1 MKKHEFFINAM
12 KAGEYRRRAWV
23 ISAFSIINEPDD
35 AWKKDP
41 YPYRIVQ
48 TRTAFFFVN
57 PENTSELI
65 RLEDCDPTIAPFN
78 NRDQFMLNAGDIPN
92 YDNGQEPIKT
102 SYGQLFFNWVM
113 CAYPFGAKIPYLT
126 GRISPRVMEELV
138 IHRLKDDPSTSAQ
151 LVLDAA
157 NRMHNSGQIPIADQV
172 NAMHVAAGKEAPF
185 EASQL
190 PSLAS
195 DANPEEAPIYVKE
208 YLVMADAAFYLAG
221 FTQLWVPAATRKGMT
236 APPGIAELKAKLLEQ
251 YKDKLHDPAVIAK
264 IDAELI
270 KYDTEYLKGD
280 AAEGFLIENKS
291 RKVVRRKLFLMT
303 GAEAGLDDGIDVDLI
318 QNSLSEGWD
327 INKFPIMNDSLRAG
341 SYNRGAETMLGGEAV
356 KWLLRASSNMM
367 VTQEDCHSTLGIPVT
382 LSDMNKK
389 KYLGF
394 SVVTAEG
401 SEKLHDDTIGKYL
414 GQQVMVRSP
423 MFCRLEKTD
432 YCAICVGERL
442 ALNPTALSSA
452 VSEYGSKFMLLFMKK
467 MHGTQLALAHMDYRT
482 AIQ

>member
-1 MKKHEFFINAM
+1 MKKHDFFLAAM

-23 ISAFSIINEPDD
+23 ISAFSIINEADD
-35 AWKKDP
+35 AWKRDP

-48 TRTAFFFVN
+48 TRTAYFFVN
-57 PENTSELI
+57 PEKTSELI
-65 RLEDCDPTIAPFN
+65 QLEDVDVASAPFN
-78 NRDQFMLNAGDIPN
+78 HRDKFVMKTGDIPN
-92 YDNGQEPIKT
+92 YVDEQQDLVT
-102 SYGQLFFNWVM
+102 SYGQFLFNWIM
-113 CAYPFGAKIPYLT
+113 CVYPFNRKIPYLT
-126 GRISPRVMEELV
+126 GRISPRVIEELV
-138 IHRLKDDPSTSAQ
+138 IHRLKDDPTSSAQ
-151 LVLDAA
+151 MVLDAA
-157 NRMHNSGQIPIADQV
+157 NRMHASGRKPIADEV
-172 NAMHVAAGKEAPF
+172 NEMHMATGRPPPF
-185 EASQL
+185 EPSSL
-190 PSLAS
+190 PAMAS
-195 DANPEEAPIYVKE
+195 DANPTEAPIYVRE
-208 YLVMADAAFYLAG
+208 YLVMADSAFYLAG
-221 FTQLWVPAATRKGMT
+221 FTQLWVPAATRKAMT

-251 YKDKLHDPAVIAK
+251 YKDRLHDPAVIAK

-280 AAEGFLIENKS
+280 PSEGFLIENKS

-303 GAEAGLDDGIDVDLI
+303 GAEAGLEDGVDVDLI

-327 INKFPIMNDSLRAG
+327 ISKFPIMNDSLRAG

-356 KWLLRASSNMM
+356 KWLLRASSNMS
-367 VTQEDCHSTLGIPVT
+367 VAAADCHSTIGIPIA
-382 LSDMNKK
+382 LSEQNRK

-394 SVVTAEG
+394 SVVTPEG

-414 GQQVMVRSP
+414 GKQVMIRSP

-432 YCAICVGERL
+432 YCAVCVGDRL
-442 ALNPTALSSA
+442 SLNPTALSSA

>member
-1 MKKHEFFINAM
+1 MKKHDYFLAACKAQEF
-12 KAGEYRRRAWV
+12 RRRAWV
-23 ISAFSIINEPDD
+23 ISAFSMINEDAD

-41 YPYRIVQ
+41 YPYRLVQ
-48 TRTAFFFVN
+48 TRTAYFFVN
-57 PENTSELI
+57 PEKTDELI
-65 RLEDCDPTIAPFN
+65 QLDDADPTKPPF
-78 NRDQFMLNAGDIPN
+78 DHKDKFLLKPGDIPN
-92 YDNGQEPIKT
+92 YGEHEQQDLIT
-102 SYGQLFFNWVM
+102 SYGQYFFNWVM
-113 CAYPFGAKIPYLT
+113 FVYPFFAKIRYQS
-126 GRISPRVMEELV
+126 GRISPDDVEKMILP
-138 IHRLKDDPSTSAQ
+138 RLMDDPDPA
-151 LVLDAA
+151 VKHPMA
-157 NRMHNSGQIPIADQV
+157 PI
-172 NAMHVAAGKEAPF
+172 N
-185 EASQL
+185 L
-190 PSLAS
+190 PLETG
-195 DANPEEAPIYVKE
+195 NPEQSPIYVKE

-221 FTQLWVPAATRKGMT
+221 FTQLWVPAATRKAMT
-236 APPGIAELKAKLLEQ
+236 APPGIAEFKAKLLEQ

-280 AAEGFLIENKS
+280 LSEGFLIENKG

-303 GAEAGLDDGIDVDLI
+303 GAEAGLEDGIDVDLI

-367 VTQEDCHSTLGIPVT
+367 VTAPDCGSNLGVPVVLGDT
-382 LSDMNKK
+382 NKK
-389 KYLGF
+389 KYIGF
-394 SVVTAEG
+394 SVVTPEG
-401 SEKLHDDTIGKYL
+401 HEKLDDESIGKYL
-414 GQQVMVRSP
+414 GQKVMIRSP

-432 YCAICVGERL
+432 YCAVCVGDRL
-442 ALNPTALSSA
+442 AMNPTALSSA